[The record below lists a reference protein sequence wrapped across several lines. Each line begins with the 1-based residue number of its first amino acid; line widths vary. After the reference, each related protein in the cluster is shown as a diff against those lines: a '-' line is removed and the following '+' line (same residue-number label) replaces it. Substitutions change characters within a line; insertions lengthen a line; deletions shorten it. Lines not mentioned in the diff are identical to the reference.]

1 MLPYIHLSLIYN
13 SQELKRMQM
22 FLNKGMDTENVIHL
36 YNGVLLG
43 YWKQVIYEI
52 VRQVDGN
59 QNIIL
64 SEVTQSTKEHTWY
77 ALTDKWILAQQLE
90 IP

>member
-43 YWKQVIYEI
+43 Y
-52 VRQVDGN
+52 
-59 QNIIL
+59 
-64 SEVTQSTKEHTWY
+64 
-77 ALTDKWILAQQLE
+77 
-90 IP
+90 